1 MSSQSICYHDQ
12 DKSKEELCA
21 ELGELRRQVSQF
33 NNLRTLRPP
42 SHPSKKRSL
51 LDAQNQVL
59 ELIATGTPLPK
70 ILAVLAQRIEEQTTN
85 ALCSI
90 LLLDD
95 TGQTLYLGAAP
106 SFPDSYQQLLAHG
119 IPVGAC
125 AGTCGTAV
133 YRREPVTSVDVTD
146 DPLWA
151 AFREIPLSYG
161 FRAYWSSPIFA
172 SNGDVLGTFAMVYR
186 MPRYPSQHD
195 RHLVELSTH
204 LAGIAIERER
214 SDMALKASEEQL
226 RSLNARL
233 EQQVQER
240 TAQLQRS
247 LEHEALL
254 KRITD
259 KVRDSL
265 DEAQILQV
273 AVEELGQ
280 VLGVF
285 ACEAGIYNAE
295 QATRTVRYEYTILPL
310 STLGTTTKVCDL
322 PMGAFCA
329 IAPEPPCAI
338 NASKAVFA
346 CPIWDNHDTIGD
358 LWLFKSGHESF
369 DELEIRLV
377 QQVANQCAI
386 ALRQAR
392 LYQAAQAQV
401 TELEKLNQMKD
412 EFLST
417 VSHELRTPIANMKMA
432 IHMLKL
438 STNTEQRQR
447 YLEIL
452 QSQCLREAELIN
464 DLLDLQR
471 LEASSY
477 VIALDDEVNL
487 STWIPAVVKPFDLRT
502 QEQQQLLQVVHSPI
516 LAPILTH
523 RASLERVLSE
533 LLNNACKY
541 TPAQGQIELQVE
553 QTTGVELDSPPEVI
567 FTVRNQAEIPAT
579 ELSHIFDKF
588 YRVPNAD
595 PWRRGG
601 TGLGLALVQKLV
613 ERLGG
618 TIRVLSQQGWTLFE
632 VRLPWTAID
641 QSWVGLSGATTSPST

>member
-1 MSSQSICYHDQ
+1 MSSQSICQLPDQ
-12 DKSKEELCA
+12 AKSREELYA
-21 ELGELRRQVSQF
+21 ELGELRRQVTQFSQ
-33 NNLRTLRPP
+33 LQPLHPP
-42 SHPSKKRSL
+42 AKRRNKRSL

-70 ILAVLAQRIEEQTTN
+70 VLAVLAQRIEEQTAN
-85 ALCSI
+85 AFCSI
-90 LLLDD
+90 LLLDE
-95 TGQTLYLGAAP
+95 TGQTLALGAAP
-106 SFPDSYQQLLAHG
+106 SFPESYQQMLAHG

-133 YRREPVTSVDVTD
+133 YRRQPVTSVDVMD

-186 MPRYPSQHD
+186 MPHRPSQHD

-233 EQQVQER
+233 EHQVQER

-273 AVEELGQ
+273 AVAELGQ
-280 VLGVF
+280 VLGAI
-285 ACEAGIYNAE
+285 ACEAGIYSID
-295 QATRTVRYEYTILPL
+295 QTSRTVHYEYTTLP
-310 STLGTTTKVCDL
+310 STLGQVTKTCDL
-322 PMGAFCA
+322 PTGAFCWNTA
-329 IAPEPPCAI
+329 IVPGSINHSTAI
-338 NASKAVFA
+338 FA
-346 CPIWDNHDTIGD
+346 CPIWDDHETIGD
-358 LWLFKSGHESF
+358 LWLFKPVHKSF

-417 VSHELRTPIANMKMA
+417 VSHELRTPISNMKMA

-438 STNTEQRQR
+438 STNDEQRRR
-447 YLEIL
+447 YLDIL
-452 QSQCLREAELIN
+452 QSQCLRESELIN

-471 LEASSY
+471 LEAASY
-477 VIALDDEVNL
+477 TITLDDEVDL
-487 STWIPAVVKPFDLRT
+487 SAWMPTVAKPFHLRS
-502 QEQQQLLQVVHSPI
+502 QEQQQSLDICQSPD

-523 RASLERVLSE
+523 RASLERILSE

-541 TPAQGQIELQVE
+541 TAAHGKIELRVE
-553 QTTGVELDSPPEVI
+553 QTSGVEPDLPSKVI

-579 ELSHIFDKF
+579 ELPHIFDKF

-595 PWRRGG
+595 PWKRGG

-618 TIRVLSQQGWTLFE
+618 KIQVLSQLGWTMFE
-632 VRLPWTAID
+632 VKLPWTAID
-641 QSWVGLSGATTSPST
+641 

>member
-1 MSSQSICYHDQ
+1 MSPQSICQLHDHN
-12 DKSKEELCA
+12 KSREELYA
-21 ELGELRRQVSQF
+21 ELGELRQQVTQF
-33 NNLRTLRPP
+33 SALHTLHLQPKQQQKP
-42 SHPSKKRSL
+42 SL

-59 ELIATGTPLPK
+59 ELIATGTPLAK
-70 ILAVLAQRIEEQTTN
+70 VLAVLAQRIEEQTEN
-85 ALCSI
+85 AFCSI
-90 LLLDD
+90 LLLDE
-95 TGQTLYLGAAP
+95 TGQTLRLGAAP
-106 SFPDSYQQLLAHG
+106 SFTESYQQMLANG
-119 IPVGAC
+119 IPVGAS

-133 YRREPVTSVDVTD
+133 YRREPVTTVDVVD

-172 SNGDVLGTFAMVYR
+172 STGDVLGTFAMVYR
-186 MPRYPSQHD
+186 MPRHPSQHD
-195 RHLVELSTH
+195 RHLIELSTH

-226 RSLNARL
+226 RSLNAQL

-273 AVEELGQ
+273 AVEELSQ
-280 VLGVF
+280 VLGSL
-285 ACEAGIYNAE
+285 ACEAGIYSAE
-295 QATRTVRYEYTILPL
+295 QTIRTVQYEYTTLPSNL
-310 STLGTTTKVCDL
+310 GQVTKTRTL
-322 PMGAFCA
+322 PAGAFCCVAPNDTNSIHQPQA
-329 IAPEPPCAI
+329 I
-338 NASKAVFA
+338 FA
-346 CPIWDNHDTIGD
+346 CPIRDDHATIGD
-358 LWLFKSGHESF
+358 LWLFKPGYQSF
-369 DELEIRLV
+369 DDLEIRLV

-417 VSHELRTPIANMKMA
+417 VSHELRTPISNMKMA

-438 STNTEQRQR
+438 SINSEQRQR
-447 YLEIL
+447 YLDIL
-452 QSQCLREAELIN
+452 QSQCLRESELIN

-471 LEASSY
+471 LEAASY

-487 STWIPAVVKPFDLRT
+487 ATWLPSITKPFHLRS
-502 QEQQQLLQVVHSPI
+502 QEQQQSFHIAQLSSLPP
-516 LAPILTH
+516 LRTH
-523 RASLERVLSE
+523 RASLERILSE

-541 TPAQGQIELQVE
+541 TSAEGGIELKVE
-553 QTTGVELDSPPEVI
+553 RTAGAELEPPIEVV
-567 FTVRNQAEIPAT
+567 FTVRNQAEISAT
-579 ELSHIFDKF
+579 ELPHIFKKF
-588 YRVPNAD
+588 YRIPNAD
-595 PWRRGG
+595 PWKRGG
-601 TGLGLALVQKLV
+601 TGLGLALVQKLT
-613 ERLGG
+613 EQLGG
-618 TIRVLSQQGWTLFE
+618 TIQVMSQQGWTWFE
-632 VRLPWTAID
+632 VRLPW
-641 QSWVGLSGATTSPST
+641 ATIH

>member
-1 MSSQSICYHDQ
+1 MSPQSLCQLHDH
-12 DKSKEELCA
+12 DKSREELYA
-21 ELGELRRQVSQF
+21 ELGELRRQVAQF
-33 NNLRTLRPP
+33 SNLRTLHR
-42 SHPSKKRSL
+42 PSKHRKRRSL
-51 LDAQNQVL
+51 LDAQNQIL
-59 ELIATGTPLPK
+59 ELIATGTPLPN

-85 ALCSI
+85 TFCSI
-90 LLLDD
+90 LLLDA
-95 TGQTLYLGAAP
+95 TEQTLYLGAAP
-106 SFPDSYQQLLAHG
+106 SFTESYQQMLAAG

-133 YRREPVTSVDVTD
+133 YRREPVTTVDVVD

-186 MPRYPSQHD
+186 TPRHPSQRD

-214 SDMALKASEEQL
+214 SDRALKASEEQL
-226 RSLNARL
+226 RSLNAKL

-254 KRITD
+254 QRITD

-273 AVEELGQ
+273 AVEELSQ
-280 VLGVF
+280 VLGAL
-285 ACEAGIYNAE
+285 ACEAGIYSAE
-295 QATRTVRYEYTILPL
+295 QTTRTVQYEYTTLL
-310 STLGTTTKVCDL
+310 STLGQVTKTCDL
-322 PMGAFCA
+322 PTAAFCC
-329 IAPEPPCAI
+329 IAPHDTGSVHQLKTI
-338 NASKAVFA
+338 FA
-346 CPIWDNHDTIGD
+346 CPICDDHAAIGD
-358 LWLFKSGHESF
+358 LWLFKPAHESF
-369 DELEIRLV
+369 DDLEIRLV

-401 TELEKLNQMKD
+401 TELERLNQMKD

-417 VSHELRTPIANMKMA
+417 VSHELRTPISNMKMA
-432 IHMLKL
+432 IHMLQL
-438 STNTEQRQR
+438 SGNAEQRQR
-447 YLEIL
+447 YLDIL
-452 QSQCLREAELIN
+452 QSQCLRESELIN

-471 LEASSY
+471 LEAASY
-477 VIALDDEVNL
+477 VITLDDEVNL
-487 STWIPAVVKPFDLRT
+487 STWLQTVTKPFYLRSQERQQSFQIT
-502 QEQQQLLQVVHSPI
+502 QLPD
-516 LAPILTH
+516 LAPLLTH
-523 RASLERVLSE
+523 RASLERILSE

-541 TPAQGQIELQVE
+541 TAAQGKIELRVE
-553 QTTGVELDSPPEVI
+553 QTTSPYLDQPPEVV
-567 FTVRNQAEIPAT
+567 FTVQNQAEIPAT
-579 ELSHIFDKF
+579 ELPHIFEKF

-595 PWRRGG
+595 PWKQGG
-601 TGLGLALVQKLV
+601 TGLGLALVQKLA

-618 TIRVLSQQGWTLFE
+618 TIRVISQQGWTRFE
-632 VRLPWTAID
+632 VRLPRTPIA
-641 QSWVGLSGATTSPST
+641 